1 MTPWTVACQAPL
13 FMEFFGLEH
22 WSGLPFP
29 SPGDLPHP
37 EIEPRSPAL
46 QAESLP
52 TELGGKPWM
61 LRFSTNKKQVEDMEG
76 GRRLFLGRIYR
87 ILLGYRNTGR
97 RAGSGMLLEG
107 D

>member
-1 MTPWTVACQAPL
+1 
-13 FMEFFGLEH
+13 
-22 WSGLPFP
+22 
-29 SPGDLPHP
+29 
-37 EIEPRSPAL
+37 
-46 QAESLP
+46 
-52 TELGGKPWM
+52 M
-61 LRFSTNKKQVEDMEG
+61 LRLSTNKKQVEDMEG